1 MIAMAKFQS
10 EFLHWINYIHLERIS
25 SISWCRLLFH
35 DLVKSH
41 SARPPLTIRECCGM
55 TALFISLPYKAPPQR
70 WMCFC
75 GKWCVSLCSDKDLT
89 SAWKTWIE
97 YFIESESYFSC
108 WESLHFWSCIK
119 YCYRKWVQRLENMRR
134 NYQNLGFFF
143 LFKDRVT
150 QSHLKL
156 LLMDRLW
163 YRRMIPGKFSCFFL
177 FLFNLSS
184 SISNP
189 LGNSLILCKV

>member
-1 MIAMAKFQS
+1 MITMAKFQS
-10 EFLHWINYIHLERIS
+10 EFLHWITFIWKGSPPFPDAGCCFMTLWS
-25 SISWCRLLFH
+25 LTLQ
-35 DLVKSH
+35 
-41 SARPPLTIRECCGM
+41 RPPLTIRECCGM

-97 YFIESESYFSC
+97 YFIESESYFSW

-134 NYQNLGFFF
+134 KYQNLGFFF

-163 YRRMIPGKFSCFFL
+163 YRRMIPGKFSCFFNFYL
-177 FLFNLSS
+177 IFPLAFL
-184 SISNP
+184 IH
-189 LGNSLILCKV
+189 